1 MGTTERVAFRYYE
14 NQPPQWEAYGIDSAA
29 YGSGGHIGRGAS
41 GHQKRYLPAPPKCA
55 KGAPAFKR
63 GEELAR

>member
-29 YGSGGHIGRGAS
+29 TVLGTHWPRRERTSKA
-41 GHQKRYLPAPPKCA
+41 LPPCSTK
-55 KGAPAFKR
+55 
-63 GEELAR
+63 